1 MSNKVKKAPMACSDN
16 EWIEEEFSGEKQNAS
31 QTPSAFQLAPIVQ
44 PLAIVPFNTQE
55 QPLFQYGSSY
65 DLNQAR
71 EDIAA
76 GFEEDEPVQVY
87 APIEKRVRFVP
98 IFLAV
103 LSLLIVGVLVLGE
116 FALQQY
122 LVLTPGMSGYAYVMA
137 LINKI
142 SGTIVIADLVLP
154 GAVAIVAVFSVLNI
168 LASLVK
174 MKSRG
179 ACAFSKICL
188 FFMLTF
194 SLVLVLIC
202 LMNEVEMGY
211 GLYAVAGLSFLSL
224 VIGYLAKKDR
234 K

>member
-1 MSNKVKKAPMACSDN
+1 MSKKQKNAPLAQNDN
-16 EWIEEEFSGEKQNAS
+16 EWIDEEFSGEKNAAGNS
-31 QTPSAFQLAPIVQ
+31 SGFQLAPIVQ

-65 DLNQAR
+65 DFRQAR
-71 EDIAA
+71 EDIAQ
-76 GFEEDEPVQVY
+76 GFEDEAAVQY
-87 APIEKRVRFVP
+87 EAPIEKRVRFVP
-98 IFLAV
+98 VFLAI
-103 LSLLIVGVLVLGE
+103 LSLLVVGVLVLGE

-122 LVLTPGMSGYAYVMA
+122 LVLTTGMSGYAYVMDLVA
-137 LINKI
+137 KVT
-142 SGTIVIADLVLP
+142 GTIVIADLIFP
-154 GAVAIVAVFSVLNI
+154 GAVAIVAVFSVLNL
-168 LASLVK
+168 LASLIK

-202 LMNEVEMGY
+202 LMNEMEMGY

-224 VIGYLAKKDR
+224 VIGYLAKKD
-234 K
+234 KK

>member
-1 MSNKVKKAPMACSDN
+1 MSKKPKNAPLANSDN
-16 EWIEEEFSGEKQNAS
+16 EWIDEEFSGNNAAQNS
-31 QTPSAFQLAPIVQ
+31 SSFQLAPIVQ

-65 DLNQAR
+65 DFNQAR
-71 EDIAA
+71 EDIAR
-76 GFEEDEPVQVY
+76 GFEDEIEQQY
-87 APIEKRVRFVP
+87 EAPIEKRVRFVP
-98 IFLAV
+98 IFLAI

-122 LVLTPGMSGYAYVMA
+122 LVLTAGMSGYAYVMD
-137 LINKI
+137 LVNQV
-142 SGTIVIADLVLP
+142 SGTLVIADLVFP
-154 GAVAIVAVFSVLNI
+154 GAVAIVAVFSVLNL
-168 LASLVK
+168 LASLIK

-194 SLVLVLIC
+194 SLVLVLIS
-202 LMNEVEMGY
+202 LMNEIEMGY

-224 VIGYLAKKDR
+224 IIGYLAKKD
-234 K
+234 KK